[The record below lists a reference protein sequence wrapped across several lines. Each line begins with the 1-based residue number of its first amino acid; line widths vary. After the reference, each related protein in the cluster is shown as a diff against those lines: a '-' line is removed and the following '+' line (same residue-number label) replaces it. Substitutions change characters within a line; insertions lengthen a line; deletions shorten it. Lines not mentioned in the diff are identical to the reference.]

1 MGADQNLDVFG
12 TLAEAVGLTR
22 DGELQGDW
30 FQDPLGNPNGSK
42 RGLSSMMYLDE
53 QREALI
59 AFVDDVLGA
68 PDREEQGGAIW
79 VPLFSD
85 SGATVFVVVEE
96 ADNGARVGFGIEY
109 DSASSVPAISVS
121 AYVSVFQFEREG
133 AGALD
138 ISGAQPDWL
147 VLGRD
152 DAHIELAIKVIISND
167 APAPGDLYIGAVS
180 VGVDVPT
187 SPSDDLEFSL
197 GFERL
202 QLPGTNAPRDFE
214 LTVDNINE
222 LGSDFLEFMTGL
234 IQAQAEAL
242 DTTNAATAP
251 FAALTGLAGLRS
263 VPNIPPFPLESL
275 ITNGVSALT
284 GWIESILSSAPARNA
299 WLGQWATLLGG
310 TVNSGRSAIE
320 FSDGSLAGAVGLRV
334 ASSAAGGLIIT
345 PWLEGSLRPQ
355 AGAEVK
361 AQVDL
366 LTLATLDGSIKA
378 VPNLSLLAVF
388 GQVAGMGSPLLA
400 GDPAIG
406 SIKTGITLTGGK
418 PAFALTAHNVT
429 LGGTNHELL
438 DLSSPDA
445 ALDAAESLVDGALVS
460 ALATL
465 GRPGE
470 ICSQLLGLDPPTGI
484 SGPSAIE
491 LLTDPL
497 GKTAAYW
504 NSLVASPAAMA
515 VVLTST
521 QELITGN
528 STSVSGAGTAAD
540 PWSIDLDPVALE
552 VSIDGDWINF
562 DLEARLENTVLDDKR
577 SDVFVSARLLRLNFS
592 APSAE
597 FLSRINAGTRLRE
610 ADGSDLRLDMGQV
623 DVSAR
628 SIGASV
634 VWGAST
640 GFAVR
645 VDAPDLSVE
654 VEAVDASDSSTIE
667 VPLPLP
673 EFSSDGTVRFSA
685 DWGGIENAVAALLRR
700 LGSPIITAL
709 TDLIG
714 WNGEGARLSIEQ
726 LLSDPEAA
734 LKSWMGDL
742 VLNCSN
748 VRVAMSPL
756 SYLFSGFRQWAP
768 LGNGNERTPYRAAIA
783 ADSRAP
789 GVAVWLDPGCDI
801 HRGRYQP
808 PAGNFDSSEPT
819 ELASIAE
826 AIRAAGTEL
835 PELADLMTGRN
846 RLDEGFQALI
856 DRFTGTDGLIGRPAS
871 LPTGVNGIDIG
882 GLSYREL
889 VAFGAINLLPQE
901 AFGSAPDSVVY
912 VGCEDLWSTC
922 FGSDSLDVRGEVSGP
937 GVPASANGHWSIC
950 LPNPT
955 TAAAARPDRG
965 AIDEQCQRLIEV
977 LQDRATPITVVA
989 FGSAGAAA
997 IKAASTITSID
1008 RVATVGAPW
1017 APVSLNGLLSG
1028 LSGDALR
1035 LLLQLQRPEP
1045 ETINEE
1051 EIAGESNALLQFGYV
1066 LERASRAAGL
1076 TPDSLDEL
1084 LRADQQAIRSG
1095 LPVDAVFGALDA
1107 EALEAGLAATVA
1119 GAIAY
1124 RHETYEPPATP
1135 PTKLHA
1141 GVDLPVIDA
1150 NLGGVF
1156 LGAGAILELATC
1168 DRGPGGDGFEVQT
1181 DRQVILDLHFG
1192 VQDGWLVGGP
1202 GAGQNDIEV
1211 RWVSARLYLPL
1222 AGSTRVSGAR
1232 IVLHEAN
1239 CFGVRRDQWVIE
1251 NGAGVA
1257 SPSLPTSEVH
1267 LILAEVVGRLA
1278 AASPDLSQLL
1288 ADIGLV
1294 AGGGYDPEG
1303 FDQLILDA
1311 SAAINAAV
1319 DASPA
1324 SLAGALRAL
1333 GGFGGAGAE
1342 ISWALDAATIA
1353 VDLNS
1358 RAFALD
1364 VNHVAADLVPLGL
1377 TLFASASSASISG
1390 SIGAIEPD
1398 VGGLRLVASAATGGV
1413 SPALTIAWQT
1423 PGSLSATS
1431 INLLSSLSTSEQAA
1445 LAKLGAGFIPSTLL
1459 AGLVDHLRETA
1470 SDDARVAIEVIMD
1483 GLDLLAPPSELPS
1496 RRVLLPWALFMD
1508 PVGWLK
1514 TGAAPWKA
1522 DPFGQAIQ
1530 AFDALGQL
1538 LIPGFTGGGF
1548 DFSNEVSVTYGV
1560 ASERLNVA
1568 VAIETSHSLGATPVI
1583 ISLGGGLSI
1592 ATNGSISTLVSSS
1605 ATFDGKGV
1613 AISLS
1618 PDIRIDLLRAAPAAP
1633 MQIYPS
1639 GPGLGSLLATGAGMA
1654 IPVALNALIAE
1665 RANPTPSLQK
1675 NVATAVFELG
1685 SALDLLESNQ
1695 FADARIQT
1703 FAADPAGVLLSR
1715 LPNLVVTAI
1724 SQLANALDPAGTVV
1738 STSTP
1743 ATGICRLSLGSTD
1756 PVEITLDASPTG
1768 PAIELAAALSIAD
1781 VGTVG
1786 FDRVRLSAS
1795 GVAVAVSYVASGFDV
1810 GNGLIL
1816 RPVAKIEAGVSGA
1829 GFSRMAALGLVTDGA
1844 GDQSVQFRWALNQ
1857 TPPRV
1862 VVVEESPSGET
1873 EDSEPAAVALALLSQ
1888 AVSMAAGVTLEALGT
1903 LGADAVD
1910 ALQDVLFT
1918 GGTPTLDPTLF
1929 DDIVDPEA
1937 LLKRLF
1943 QLGFNLADHNLKIT
1957 IDGKVDVGFTR
1968 NGDLAGIFV
1977 SLPPGERIS
1986 LGGSDPTVDL
1996 EVVANWVTSPG
2007 IAPGLS
2013 ILLVEKVGSDF
2024 QLNAGF
2030 SIAGLGVR
2038 VGKNAG
2044 PLLNLGIMSID
2055 AIGVHLYGE
2064 AVPAG
2069 LGGGVQVQLDGLAIV
2084 PSAAGGDNAV
2094 ANNIMSDA
2102 GNDASPSARPA
2113 FSPALAIQKNPGG
2126 DLGISLR
2133 AGDPPGPW
2141 WLAIQ
2146 RQLGPLYLE
2155 QFGFDVTE
2163 VDGSVTGISLLFD
2176 ARVSLF
2182 GLTASV
2188 EELGLHWLGGD
2199 VFELTNWAVDLK
2211 GLGVSGDFSGLS
2223 IAGGLLKTDL
2233 EGQIGYVG
2241 MLMGRFG
2248 VYGLSLPFKAP
2259 LVVLPPSS

>member
-1 MGADQNLDVFG
+1 
-12 TLAEAVGLTR
+12 
-22 DGELQGDW
+22 
-30 FQDPLGNPNGSK
+30 
-42 RGLSSMMYLDE
+42 
-53 QREALI
+53 
-59 AFVDDVLGA
+59 
-68 PDREEQGGAIW
+68 
-79 VPLFSD
+79 
-85 SGATVFVVVEE
+85 
-96 ADNGARVGFGIEY
+96 
-109 DSASSVPAISVS
+109 
-121 AYVSVFQFEREG
+121 
-133 AGALD
+133 
-138 ISGAQPDWL
+138 
-147 VLGRD
+147 
-152 DAHIELAIKVIISND
+152 
-167 APAPGDLYIGAVS
+167 
-180 VGVDVPT
+180 
-187 SPSDDLEFSL
+187 
-197 GFERL
+197 
-202 QLPGTNAPRDFE
+202 
-214 LTVDNINE
+214 
-222 LGSDFLEFMTGL
+222 
-234 IQAQAEAL
+234 
-242 DTTNAATAP
+242 
-251 FAALTGLAGLRS
+251 
-263 VPNIPPFPLESL
+263 
-275 ITNGVSALT
+275 
-284 GWIESILSSAPARNA
+284 
-299 WLGQWATLLGG
+299 
-310 TVNSGRSAIE
+310 
-320 FSDGSLAGAVGLRV
+320 
-334 ASSAAGGLIIT
+334 
-345 PWLEGSLRPQ
+345 
-355 AGAEVK
+355 
-361 AQVDL
+361 
-366 LTLATLDGSIKA
+366 
-378 VPNLSLLAVF
+378 
-388 GQVAGMGSPLLA
+388 
-400 GDPAIG
+400 
-406 SIKTGITLTGGK
+406 
-418 PAFALTAHNVT
+418 
-429 LGGTNHELL
+429 
-438 DLSSPDA
+438 
-445 ALDAAESLVDGALVS
+445 
-460 ALATL
+460 
-465 GRPGE
+465 
-470 ICSQLLGLDPPTGI
+470 
-484 SGPSAIE
+484 
-491 LLTDPL
+491 
-497 GKTAAYW
+497 
-504 NSLVASPAAMA
+504 
-515 VVLTST
+515 
-521 QELITGN
+521 
-528 STSVSGAGTAAD
+528 
-540 PWSIDLDPVALE
+540 
-552 VSIDGDWINF
+552 
-562 DLEARLENTVLDDKR
+562 
-577 SDVFVSARLLRLNFS
+577 
-592 APSAE
+592 AE

-826 AIRAAGTEL
+826 AIRTAGTEL

-1156 LGAGAILELATC
+1156 LGARAILELATC

-1181 DRQVILDLHFG
+1181 DRQVIVDLHFG

-1251 NGAGVA
+1251 SGAGVA

-1665 RANPTPSLQK
+1665 RANPTPSL
-1675 NVATAVFELG
+1675 
-1685 SALDLLESNQ
+1685 
-1695 FADARIQT
+1695 
-1703 FAADPAGVLLSR
+1703 
-1715 LPNLVVTAI
+1715 
-1724 SQLANALDPAGTVV
+1724 
-1738 STSTP
+1738 
-1743 ATGICRLSLGSTD
+1743 
-1756 PVEITLDASPTG
+1756 
-1768 PAIELAAALSIAD
+1768 
-1781 VGTVG
+1781 
-1786 FDRVRLSAS
+1786 
-1795 GVAVAVSYVASGFDV
+1795 
-1810 GNGLIL
+1810 
-1816 RPVAKIEAGVSGA
+1816 
-1829 GFSRMAALGLVTDGA
+1829 
-1844 GDQSVQFRWALNQ
+1844 
-1857 TPPRV
+1857 
-1862 VVVEESPSGET
+1862 
-1873 EDSEPAAVALALLSQ
+1873 
-1888 AVSMAAGVTLEALGT
+1888 
-1903 LGADAVD
+1903 
-1910 ALQDVLFT
+1910 
-1918 GGTPTLDPTLF
+1918 
-1929 DDIVDPEA
+1929 
-1937 LLKRLF
+1937 
-1943 QLGFNLADHNLKIT
+1943 
-1957 IDGKVDVGFTR
+1957 
-1968 NGDLAGIFV
+1968 
-1977 SLPPGERIS
+1977 
-1986 LGGSDPTVDL
+1986 
-1996 EVVANWVTSPG
+1996 
-2007 IAPGLS
+2007 
-2013 ILLVEKVGSDF
+2013 
-2024 QLNAGF
+2024 
-2030 SIAGLGVR
+2030 
-2038 VGKNAG
+2038 
-2044 PLLNLGIMSID
+2044 
-2055 AIGVHLYGE
+2055 
-2064 AVPAG
+2064 
-2069 LGGGVQVQLDGLAIV
+2069 
-2084 PSAAGGDNAV
+2084 
-2094 ANNIMSDA
+2094 
-2102 GNDASPSARPA
+2102 
-2113 FSPALAIQKNPGG
+2113 
-2126 DLGISLR
+2126 
-2133 AGDPPGPW
+2133 
-2141 WLAIQ
+2141 
-2146 RQLGPLYLE
+2146 
-2155 QFGFDVTE
+2155 
-2163 VDGSVTGISLLFD
+2163 
-2176 ARVSLF
+2176 
-2182 GLTASV
+2182 
-2188 EELGLHWLGGD
+2188 
-2199 VFELTNWAVDLK
+2199 
-2211 GLGVSGDFSGLS
+2211 
-2223 IAGGLLKTDL
+2223 
-2233 EGQIGYVG
+2233 
-2241 MLMGRFG
+2241 
-2248 VYGLSLPFKAP
+2248 
-2259 LVVLPPSS
+2259 

>member
-121 AYVSVFQFEREG
+121 AYVPVFQFEREG

-1251 NGAGVA
+1251 SGAGVA

-2133 AGDPPGPW
+2133 AGGPPGPW
-2141 WLAIQ
+2141 WLAI
-2146 RQLGPLYLE
+2146 
-2155 QFGFDVTE
+2155 
-2163 VDGSVTGISLLFD
+2163 
-2176 ARVSLF
+2176 
-2182 GLTASV
+2182 
-2188 EELGLHWLGGD
+2188 
-2199 VFELTNWAVDLK
+2199 
-2211 GLGVSGDFSGLS
+2211 
-2223 IAGGLLKTDL
+2223 
-2233 EGQIGYVG
+2233 
-2241 MLMGRFG
+2241 
-2248 VYGLSLPFKAP
+2248 
-2259 LVVLPPSS
+2259 

>member
-121 AYVSVFQFEREG
+121 AYVPVFQFEREG

-152 DAHIELAIKVIISND
+152 DAHIELAIKVIISKD

-768 LGNGNERTPYRAAIA
+768 LGN
-783 ADSRAP
+783 
-789 GVAVWLDPGCDI
+789 
-801 HRGRYQP
+801 
-808 PAGNFDSSEPT
+808 
-819 ELASIAE
+819 
-826 AIRAAGTEL
+826 
-835 PELADLMTGRN
+835 
-846 RLDEGFQALI
+846 
-856 DRFTGTDGLIGRPAS
+856 
-871 LPTGVNGIDIG
+871 
-882 GLSYREL
+882 
-889 VAFGAINLLPQE
+889 
-901 AFGSAPDSVVY
+901 
-912 VGCEDLWSTC
+912 
-922 FGSDSLDVRGEVSGP
+922 
-937 GVPASANGHWSIC
+937 
-950 LPNPT
+950 
-955 TAAAARPDRG
+955 
-965 AIDEQCQRLIEV
+965 
-977 LQDRATPITVVA
+977 
-989 FGSAGAAA
+989 
-997 IKAASTITSID
+997 
-1008 RVATVGAPW
+1008 
-1017 APVSLNGLLSG
+1017 
-1028 LSGDALR
+1028 
-1035 LLLQLQRPEP
+1035 
-1045 ETINEE
+1045 
-1051 EIAGESNALLQFGYV
+1051 
-1066 LERASRAAGL
+1066 
-1076 TPDSLDEL
+1076 
-1084 LRADQQAIRSG
+1084 
-1095 LPVDAVFGALDA
+1095 
-1107 EALEAGLAATVA
+1107 
-1119 GAIAY
+1119 
-1124 RHETYEPPATP
+1124 
-1135 PTKLHA
+1135 
-1141 GVDLPVIDA
+1141 
-1150 NLGGVF
+1150 
-1156 LGAGAILELATC
+1156 
-1168 DRGPGGDGFEVQT
+1168 
-1181 DRQVILDLHFG
+1181 
-1192 VQDGWLVGGP
+1192 
-1202 GAGQNDIEV
+1202 
-1211 RWVSARLYLPL
+1211 
-1222 AGSTRVSGAR
+1222 
-1232 IVLHEAN
+1232 
-1239 CFGVRRDQWVIE
+1239 
-1251 NGAGVA
+1251 
-1257 SPSLPTSEVH
+1257 
-1267 LILAEVVGRLA
+1267 
-1278 AASPDLSQLL
+1278 
-1288 ADIGLV
+1288 
-1294 AGGGYDPEG
+1294 
-1303 FDQLILDA
+1303 
-1311 SAAINAAV
+1311 
-1319 DASPA
+1319 
-1324 SLAGALRAL
+1324 
-1333 GGFGGAGAE
+1333 
-1342 ISWALDAATIA
+1342 
-1353 VDLNS
+1353 
-1358 RAFALD
+1358 
-1364 VNHVAADLVPLGL
+1364 
-1377 TLFASASSASISG
+1377 
-1390 SIGAIEPD
+1390 
-1398 VGGLRLVASAATGGV
+1398 
-1413 SPALTIAWQT
+1413 
-1423 PGSLSATS
+1423 
-1431 INLLSSLSTSEQAA
+1431 
-1445 LAKLGAGFIPSTLL
+1445 
-1459 AGLVDHLRETA
+1459 
-1470 SDDARVAIEVIMD
+1470 
-1483 GLDLLAPPSELPS
+1483 
-1496 RRVLLPWALFMD
+1496 
-1508 PVGWLK
+1508 
-1514 TGAAPWKA
+1514 
-1522 DPFGQAIQ
+1522 
-1530 AFDALGQL
+1530 
-1538 LIPGFTGGGF
+1538 
-1548 DFSNEVSVTYGV
+1548 
-1560 ASERLNVA
+1560 
-1568 VAIETSHSLGATPVI
+1568 
-1583 ISLGGGLSI
+1583 
-1592 ATNGSISTLVSSS
+1592 
-1605 ATFDGKGV
+1605 
-1613 AISLS
+1613 
-1618 PDIRIDLLRAAPAAP
+1618 
-1633 MQIYPS
+1633 
-1639 GPGLGSLLATGAGMA
+1639 
-1654 IPVALNALIAE
+1654 
-1665 RANPTPSLQK
+1665 
-1675 NVATAVFELG
+1675 
-1685 SALDLLESNQ
+1685 
-1695 FADARIQT
+1695 
-1703 FAADPAGVLLSR
+1703 
-1715 LPNLVVTAI
+1715 
-1724 SQLANALDPAGTVV
+1724 
-1738 STSTP
+1738 
-1743 ATGICRLSLGSTD
+1743 
-1756 PVEITLDASPTG
+1756 
-1768 PAIELAAALSIAD
+1768 
-1781 VGTVG
+1781 
-1786 FDRVRLSAS
+1786 
-1795 GVAVAVSYVASGFDV
+1795 
-1810 GNGLIL
+1810 
-1816 RPVAKIEAGVSGA
+1816 
-1829 GFSRMAALGLVTDGA
+1829 
-1844 GDQSVQFRWALNQ
+1844 
-1857 TPPRV
+1857 
-1862 VVVEESPSGET
+1862 
-1873 EDSEPAAVALALLSQ
+1873 
-1888 AVSMAAGVTLEALGT
+1888 
-1903 LGADAVD
+1903 
-1910 ALQDVLFT
+1910 
-1918 GGTPTLDPTLF
+1918 
-1929 DDIVDPEA
+1929 
-1937 LLKRLF
+1937 
-1943 QLGFNLADHNLKIT
+1943 
-1957 IDGKVDVGFTR
+1957 
-1968 NGDLAGIFV
+1968 
-1977 SLPPGERIS
+1977 
-1986 LGGSDPTVDL
+1986 
-1996 EVVANWVTSPG
+1996 
-2007 IAPGLS
+2007 
-2013 ILLVEKVGSDF
+2013 
-2024 QLNAGF
+2024 
-2030 SIAGLGVR
+2030 
-2038 VGKNAG
+2038 
-2044 PLLNLGIMSID
+2044 
-2055 AIGVHLYGE
+2055 
-2064 AVPAG
+2064 
-2069 LGGGVQVQLDGLAIV
+2069 
-2084 PSAAGGDNAV
+2084 
-2094 ANNIMSDA
+2094 
-2102 GNDASPSARPA
+2102 
-2113 FSPALAIQKNPGG
+2113 
-2126 DLGISLR
+2126 
-2133 AGDPPGPW
+2133 
-2141 WLAIQ
+2141 
-2146 RQLGPLYLE
+2146 
-2155 QFGFDVTE
+2155 
-2163 VDGSVTGISLLFD
+2163 
-2176 ARVSLF
+2176 
-2182 GLTASV
+2182 
-2188 EELGLHWLGGD
+2188 
-2199 VFELTNWAVDLK
+2199 
-2211 GLGVSGDFSGLS
+2211 
-2223 IAGGLLKTDL
+2223 
-2233 EGQIGYVG
+2233 
-2241 MLMGRFG
+2241 
-2248 VYGLSLPFKAP
+2248 
-2259 LVVLPPSS
+2259 

>member
-121 AYVSVFQFEREG
+121 AYVPVFQFEREG

-152 DAHIELAIKVIISND
+152 DAHIELAIKVIISKD

-592 APSAE
+592 ATSAE
-597 FLSRINAGTRLRE
+597 FLSRINAGPRLRE

-1251 NGAGVA
+1251 SGAGVA

-1303 FDQLILDA
+1303 FDQLILDT

-1816 RPVAKIEAGVSGA
+1816 RPVAKIEAGVSGT
-1829 GFSRMAALGLVTDGA
+1829 GFSRMAALGLVTDGT

-1873 EDSEPAAVALALLSQ
+1873 EDNEPAAVALALLSQ

-1903 LGADAVD
+1903 LGTDAVD

-1929 DDIVDPEA
+1929 DDIVDP
-1937 LLKRLF
+1937 
-1943 QLGFNLADHNLKIT
+1943 
-1957 IDGKVDVGFTR
+1957 
-1968 NGDLAGIFV
+1968 
-1977 SLPPGERIS
+1977 
-1986 LGGSDPTVDL
+1986 
-1996 EVVANWVTSPG
+1996 
-2007 IAPGLS
+2007 
-2013 ILLVEKVGSDF
+2013 
-2024 QLNAGF
+2024 
-2030 SIAGLGVR
+2030 
-2038 VGKNAG
+2038 
-2044 PLLNLGIMSID
+2044 
-2055 AIGVHLYGE
+2055 
-2064 AVPAG
+2064 
-2069 LGGGVQVQLDGLAIV
+2069 
-2084 PSAAGGDNAV
+2084 
-2094 ANNIMSDA
+2094 
-2102 GNDASPSARPA
+2102 
-2113 FSPALAIQKNPGG
+2113 
-2126 DLGISLR
+2126 
-2133 AGDPPGPW
+2133 
-2141 WLAIQ
+2141 
-2146 RQLGPLYLE
+2146 
-2155 QFGFDVTE
+2155 
-2163 VDGSVTGISLLFD
+2163 
-2176 ARVSLF
+2176 
-2182 GLTASV
+2182 
-2188 EELGLHWLGGD
+2188 
-2199 VFELTNWAVDLK
+2199 
-2211 GLGVSGDFSGLS
+2211 
-2223 IAGGLLKTDL
+2223 
-2233 EGQIGYVG
+2233 
-2241 MLMGRFG
+2241 
-2248 VYGLSLPFKAP
+2248 
-2259 LVVLPPSS
+2259 